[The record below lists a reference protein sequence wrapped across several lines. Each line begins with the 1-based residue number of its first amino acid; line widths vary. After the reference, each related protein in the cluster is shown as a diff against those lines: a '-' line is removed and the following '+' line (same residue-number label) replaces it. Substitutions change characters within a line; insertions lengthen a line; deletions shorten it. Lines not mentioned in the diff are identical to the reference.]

1 MNGMNKTE
9 GMTVEE
15 VMRRDKR
22 FRYMLLARLQSDC
35 EYYLGFG
42 NRSTGRLWAGD
53 EARQIGWMTR
63 HYGGFREGEKP
74 RWLTREEIAEY
85 ANRMLV
91 DR

>member
-53 EARQIGWMTR
+53 EAWQIEWMTDFTTVFLKAKNP
-63 HYGGFREGEKP
+63 GG
-74 RWLTREEIAEY
+74 
-85 ANRMLV
+85 
-91 DR
+91 

>member
-1 MNGMNKTE
+1 MM
-9 GMTVEE
+9 VEE
-15 VMRRDKR
+15 VMSRDKK

-53 EARQIGWMTR
+53 EARQIEWMNR
-63 HYGGFREGEKP
+63 LYDSFPEGEKP
-74 RWLTREEIAEY
+74 QWLTREEIAEY
-85 ANRMLV
+85 ANRMLA

>member
-35 EYYLGFG
+35 EYYLRVSVTG
-42 NRSTGRLWAGD
+42 STGRL
-53 EARQIGWMTR
+53 
-63 HYGGFREGEKP
+63 GGPAMKRGKSSG
-74 RWLTREEIAEY
+74 
-85 ANRMLV
+85 
-91 DR
+91 

>member
-42 NRSTGRLWAGD
+42 NRSTGPVSY
-53 EARQIGWMTR
+53 T
-63 HYGGFREGEKP
+63 H
-74 RWLTREEIAEY
+74 LT
-85 ANRMLV
+85 LPTT
-91 DR
+91 

>member
-53 EARQIGWMTR
+53 EARQIEWMTR
-63 HYGGFREGEKP
+63 LTTVFLKTKNPGG
-74 RWLTREEIAEY
+74 
-85 ANRMLV
+85 
-91 DR
+91 

>member
-1 MNGMNKTE
+1 MLVVGGYRRVVAALGAHDKTE

-53 EARQIGWMTR
+53 GT
-63 HYGGFREGEKP
+63 GKSSG
-74 RWLTREEIAEY
+74 
-85 ANRMLV
+85 
-91 DR
+91 

>member
-35 EYYLGFG
+35 E
-42 NRSTGRLWAGD
+42 D
-53 EARQIGWMTR
+53 
-63 HYGGFREGEKP
+63 
-74 RWLTREEIAEY
+74 
-85 ANRMLV
+85 
-91 DR
+91 